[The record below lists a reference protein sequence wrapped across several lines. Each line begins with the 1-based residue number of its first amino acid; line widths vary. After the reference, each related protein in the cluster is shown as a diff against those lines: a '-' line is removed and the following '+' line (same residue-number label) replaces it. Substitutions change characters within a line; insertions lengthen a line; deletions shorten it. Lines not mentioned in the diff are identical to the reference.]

1 MHLDVLQNLDEQNLD
16 VNQPFLDVVPH
27 FLVSQR
33 GVVVDAEPLLQLKMD
48 CFLDVVDVEPLH
60 QLKRDCFLDV
70 EPVLMELVSQLLVLH
85 HFLRHA
91 RRLHALPPL
100 PYWRST

>member
-16 VNQPFLDVVPH
+16 VNRPFLDVVRH
-27 FLVSQR
+27 FLVHLR
-33 GVVVDAEPLLQLKMD
+33 GVVVDA
-48 CFLDVVDVEPLH
+48 EPLH

-85 HFLRHA
+85 HFLRHV